1 MTLGIQQLTP
11 SASALTSFS
20 AVPTGKQWL
29 WNIVVCNKA
38 SAQALIRIGVTVGAT
53 TTYYEY
59 DTLLY
64 TTESLEHSGRKL
76 TGGGL
81 VSVRT
86 DTAGVDFTLEYVE
99 E

>member
-1 MTLGIQQLTP
+1 MALGIQQLTP
-11 SASALTSFS
+11 AATTLTSFT

-29 WNIVVCNKA
+29 WNLVACNKSA
-38 SAQALIRIGVTVGAT
+38 AQAKVRIGVTVGAT

-59 DTLLY
+59 DALLDPSA
-64 TTESLEHSGRKL
+64 SLEHASRKL
-76 TGGGL
+76 TAAG
-81 VSVRT
+81 VVKVYT